1 MALFWRVWAAVTLV
15 NLVVLSVFV
24 GLAALQFA
32 SINATL
38 VGERLVVLASRTVAP
53 FAAAVR
59 LGLPLST
66 VRNAAAL
73 LERARQ
79 TDEEI
84 VALHVFDA
92 SGRVVH
98 STVAPAPAQ
107 ISPDAMTAREAARG
121 GPWYRETVDGFV
133 SSVDIAARDG
143 GSAGGILIVYP
154 GGGNITQIR
163 AMVAELL
170 VGAIA
175 ALLAAGVLGTLLLR
189 IGLAG
194 LIRQFEAVDATY
206 RDFERGAWRRAAG
219 GCWQS
224 AADASLRDKLE
235 SAAAQYRATGQ
246 QIAAAK
252 DETG

>member
-1 MALFWRVWAAVTLV
+1 MALFWRIWAAVTLV
-15 NLVVLSVFV
+15 NLVVLTVFV

-66 VRNAAAL
+66 VRNAEAL

-84 VALHVFDA
+84 LALHVFDA

-98 STVAPAPAQ
+98 STTTPAPAQ
-107 ISPDAMTAREAARG
+107 ISPDAVTARAAARG
-121 GPWYRETVDGFV
+121 GPWYRETADGFV

-143 GSAGGILIVYP
+143 SSAGGILIVYP
-154 GGGNITQIR
+154 GGGNVTQIR

-170 VGAIA
+170 LGAMV
-175 ALLAAGVLGTLLLR
+175 ALLAAGALGTLLLR
-189 IGLAG
+189 VGLAG
-194 LIRQFEAVDATY
+194 LIRQFEAIDVTY
-206 RDFERGAWRRAAG
+206 RDFERSAWRQAAAG
-219 GCWQS
+219 RWQP
-224 AADASLRDKLE
+224 AADAGLRDKLE
-235 SAAAQYRATGQ
+235 SAAARYRATGQ

-252 DETG
+252 DGAG

>member
-15 NLVVLSVFV
+15 NLVVLTVFV

-38 VGERLVVLASRTVAP
+38 VGDRLVVLASRTVAP

-79 TDEEI
+79 TDEDI
-84 VALHVFDA
+84 IALHVFDA

-98 STVAPAPAQ
+98 STITPAPAQ
-107 ISPDAMTAREAARG
+107 ISPDSATARAAARG
-121 GPWYRETVDGFV
+121 GPWYRETSDGFV

-143 GSAGGILIVYP
+143 STAGGIMIVYP
-154 GGGNITQIR
+154 GGGNLTQIR

-170 VGAIA
+170 LGAFA
-175 ALLAAGVLGTLLLR
+175 ALLAAGALGTLLLR

-194 LIRQFEAVDATY
+194 LIRQFEAVDVTY

-219 GCWQS
+219 GLWQP
-224 AADASLRDKLE
+224 AADADLREKLE
-235 SAAAQYRATGQ
+235 SAAARYRVTGQ